1 MSETI
6 MEVKIFI
13 QRPVAEVFEF
23 LSKAENMPKWAEK
36 IVDAAQTSDGA
47 VDVGTTCYIVAKAMG
62 REATQDFVV
71 TECVENEK
79 YAAKSTSGPVEMETS
94 YQLESIDNGTNVHSI
109 TKVYM
114 SGMMALAGP
123 IMARK
128 MKTQFEKDHAK
139 LKQLLEGQKT

>member
-1 MSETI
+1 
-6 MEVKIFI
+6 MELKIFI

-23 LSKAENMPKWAEK
+23 LSKVENMPKWAEK

-47 VDVGTTCYIVAKAMG
+47 VNVGTACYIVSKAMG

-71 TECVENEK
+71 TECVENLK
-79 YAAKSTSGPVEMETS
+79 YSAKSTSGPVEMETS
-94 YQLESIDNGTNVHSI
+94 YQLEPTDDGTNVHSI

-123 IMARK
+123 IMAHK
-128 MKTQFEKDHAK
+128 MKSQFEKDHAN

>member
-1 MSETI
+1 
-6 MEVKIFI
+6 MELKIFI

-47 VDVGTTCYIVAKAMG
+47 VNVGTACYIVSKAMG

-71 TECVENEK
+71 TECVENLK
-79 YAAKSTSGPVEMETS
+79 YSAKSTSGPVEMETS
-94 YQLESIDNGTNVHSI
+94 YQLEPTDDGTNVHSI

-123 IMARK
+123 IMAHK
-128 MKTQFEKDHAK
+128 MKSQFEKDHVN